1 MHPFGEITLGLVGL
15 YIAATLMINLLV
27 MMGHGSPK
35 SVSVLN
41 IFTGLLGVA
50 VALQA
55 LFVSGSPMTAAQTL
69 LFALTYLWIG
79 VAYWTGETDFRTFGY
94 YCLFVT
100 INALIFGAYAFASSM
115 PILGVNWMLW
125 AAAWF
130 MFFVFMGIQKV
141 EYFKHMLVVSWITT
155 LVLWVSALGWLIG
168 WFDFSGFLY
177 FP

>member
-1 MHPFGEITLGLVGL
+1 MHPFGELALGLVGL
-15 YIAATLMINLLV
+15 YIAATLIINLLV

-35 SVSVLN
+35 SAAALN

-55 LFVSGSPMTAAQTL
+55 WLVSGSPMTAAQTM

-79 VAYWTGETDFRTFGY
+79 IAYWTGETDFRTFGY

-100 INALIFGAYAFASSM
+100 VNALIFGAYTFALDM
-115 PILGVNWMLW
+115 PILGVNWMFW

-130 MFFVFMGIQKV
+130 MFFVIMGIQK
-141 EYFKHMLVVSWITT
+141 EKYFNLMLAVTWIATII
-155 LVLWVSALGWLIG
+155 LWVSSLGWLLG
-168 WFDFSGFLY
+168 WFDFAGFLY